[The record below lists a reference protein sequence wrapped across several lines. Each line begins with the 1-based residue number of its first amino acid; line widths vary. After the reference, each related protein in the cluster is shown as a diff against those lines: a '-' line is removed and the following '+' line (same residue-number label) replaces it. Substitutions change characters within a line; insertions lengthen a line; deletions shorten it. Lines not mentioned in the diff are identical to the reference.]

1 MGGMW
6 ECSLNTELQFSFT
19 FLLSTA
25 SAKSLL
31 SEHLTLL
38 HFLAWGVPGCA
49 TRKHFTSTSLPGQ
62 SSAENFV
69 LRFDLPLPLPQLLP
83 CPGGCTGPGSGPLVT
98 CLGHPSD
105 PPGPLTQ
112 RREGGL
118 VGSMFACSPVTSSL
132 SPDTCCFCGFVCG
145 SG

>member
-19 FLLSTA
+19 FLLSIV

-31 SEHLTLL
+31 SKHLTLL
-38 HFLAWGVPGCA
+38 HFLARGVPGCA

-62 SSAENFV
+62 SSVENFV
-69 LRFDLPLPLPQLLP
+69 LRFDLPLPRLLP
-83 CPGGCTGPGSGPLVT
+83 CPGGCTGPGSGPPVT
-98 CLGHPSD
+98 CLGHPSG

-112 RREGGL
+112 RLGWGAGRQYVCL
-118 VGSMFACSPVTSSL
+118 LTVTSSL